1 MADTERINAICEV
14 AGVAEIDDLSDG
26 FHTFR
31 QLYYQRMIL
40 FAAIVKQNKDRA
52 WKSLRH
58 EDGELCFG
66 GGWFIVG
73 IDTPEGSYTYH
84 YENMYFDLFD
94 CEILDYGKHWDGH
107 TEKDVTRLLSL
118 QDVTDIN
125 VGNII
130 SRQAAIDAVDAI
142 GHIATMPDG
151 DKCVRRSAV
160 KYTLSMLPPA
170 QPEERTEK
178 RTETYACD
186 LISRQAAIDLLSDY
200 ANTVSLDE
208 KLNVSARIAIQIGIT
223 NCIGIVNH
231 NIPSVQP
238 ERKKGKWKFEKMK
251 HIINGEVR
259 DAIICSECDSG
270 YFRYDISDNTVQNIP
285 NFCPNCGADMRGGQD
300 E

>member
-1 MADTERINAICEV
+1 MTDTERERINAICEV

-31 QLYYQRMIL
+31 QLYYQRMML
-40 FAAIVKQNKDRA
+40 FATIVKQNKDKA

-118 QDVTDIN
+118 QDVPDTN
-125 VGNII
+125 VGDII
-130 SRQAAIDAVDAI
+130 SRQVAIDAVDAI

-151 DKCVRRSAV
+151 DKCIRRSAV

-170 QPEERTEK
+170 QPKKRTEK
-178 RTETYACD
+178 HAETHACD
-186 LISRQAAIDLLSDY
+186 SIGRQAAEPTLKQVELY
-200 ANTVSLDE
+200 CKRRCLTV
-208 KLNVSARIAIQIGIT
+208 
-223 NCIGIVNH
+223 
-231 NIPSVQP
+231 
-238 ERKKGKWKFEKMK
+238 
-251 HIINGEVR
+251 
-259 DAIICSECDSG
+259 
-270 YFRYDISDNTVQNIP
+270 ISDEMLAKLIEERDSILAGAIP
-285 NFCPNCGADMRGGQD
+285 VAWINAKIESMKGTDNMLAELTADVMATALNEWRKELEGKTT
-300 E
+300 